1 MSGRRRLRLSQET
14 IRYPSRDSVSLK
26 NPEEIP
32 LHLQKTGLMGDCRE
46 CSLRGDGDP
55 FDRLV
60 QKSIRKI
67 LLDISDFSSIIF
79 FVRKM
84 GSLYPP
90 WRTRGLFRKSPPG
103 TRPKT
108 HLNQRSCPVWTLAR
122 VAPLGCRKRG
132 TQERRHRRSRHD
144 LVSALPF
151 PPPDMTFRHVLP
163 ESAFL
168 LFPLSLSL
176 SAFCFHSP
184 SPSGPVVAPFGP
196 GCRRT
201 KSLSLRSPRPE
212 S

>member
-79 FVRKM
+79 LVRKM

-90 WRTRGLFRKSPPG
+90 WRTRGRVPEVSSRNTTEDPSQSKELSRMDAGSCSP
-103 TRPKT
+103 TRLPKEG
-108 HLNQRSCPVWTLAR
+108 NAGKEAS
-122 VAPLGCRKRG
+122 
-132 TQERRHRRSRHD
+132 
-144 LVSALPF
+144 
-151 PPPDMTFRHVLP
+151 
-163 ESAFL
+163 
-168 LFPLSLSL
+168 
-176 SAFCFHSP
+176 
-184 SPSGPVVAPFGP
+184 
-196 GCRRT
+196 
-201 KSLSLRSPRPE
+201 
-212 S
+212 